1 MLLAIDM
8 GNTQTAMGLF
18 DGDELVQSWRM
29 PTDRSYTADEI
40 HVRLMG
46 FFKMYGL
53 SLDAVDAVAFAGV
66 VPAHCGRPHCLGR
79 HRYRAA
85 DGRGDQA
92 ARGASPGRR
101 RRSRR

>member
-1 MLLAIDM
+1 M

-53 SLDAVDAVAFAGV
+53 SLDAAVRKAVAFVAQAV
-66 VPAHCGRPHCLGR
+66 RMAEKMEIPTT
-79 HRYRAA
+79 
-85 DGRGDQA
+85 DGLPFEEVL
-92 ARGASPGRR
+92 SELW
-101 RRSRR
+101 S

>member
-53 SLDAVDAVAFAGV
+53 SLDAVDAIAFAGV
-66 VPAHCGRPHCLGR
+66 VPQLSRSGTPWPTALP
-79 HRYRAA
+79 
-85 DGRGDQA
+85 QTP
-92 ARGASPGRR
+92 SSSGRR
-101 RRSRR
+101 RPP

>member
-46 FFKMYGL
+46 FFKMYDL
-53 SLDAVDAVAFAGV
+53 SLGAVDAIGAYGLGTRRAQLGHRGRLRPNDDGVCGNAVGHGVPFA
-66 VPAHCGRPHCLGR
+66 
-79 HRYRAA
+79 
-85 DGRGDQA
+85 
-92 ARGASPGRR
+92 
-101 RRSRR
+101 